1 MSDSQLRTR
10 SLKRY
15 IIGIPTILHC
25 HPYSFQ
31 LNFVYT
37 CNCRNDRNTKGVGD
51 GDDGLRIRK
60 FRQEDYHD
68 DSEED
73 GTYNGNSTQQQ

>member
-1 MSDSQLRTR
+1 MGLNV
-10 SLKRY
+10 LMVM
-15 IIGIPTILHC
+15 LL
-25 HPYSFQ
+25 SFC
-31 LNFVYT
+31 V
-37 CNCRNDRNTKGVGD
+37 CRGGRNSTS
-51 GDDGLRIRK
+51 GLRVRK

>member
-1 MSDSQLRTR
+1 MNNTVN
-10 SLKRY
+10 
-15 IIGIPTILHC
+15 H
-25 HPYSFQ
+25 
-31 LNFVYT
+31 
-37 CNCRNDRNTKGVGD
+37 NCRNDRNIKDVDSGD
-51 GDDGLRIRK
+51 HDSLRIRK

>member
-1 MSDSQLRTR
+1 MGPQPEEHCC
-10 SLKRY
+10 RY
-15 IIGIPTILHC
+15 FCFDHN
-25 HPYSFQ
+25 H
-31 LNFVYT
+31 
-37 CNCRNDRNTKGVGD
+37 RNDRNIKDVSNSGNH
-51 GDDGLRIRK
+51 DGLRVRK